1 LKRLVKLRTKNI
13 NPILAQPHQELMKKY
28 IEQKQLN
35 ETLTQKI
42 PAALLS

>member
-1 LKRLVKLRTKNI
+1 LS
-13 NPILAQPHQELMKKY
+13 QPHQELMKKY

-42 PAALLS
+42 PAALLG